1 MRQLDLVPPFM
12 FNSKMNFTC
21 YTCLQIFWTA
31 TQRGSRVAAPNSLC
45 GVPAHRP
52 HPFFSLD
59 IPHCQAQSFSHD
71 LLPGLTPNYTYE
83 KHIRLHVTHENKF
96 RPFQCNLIAD
106 CTQSYLNRFPI
117 FWCFP
122 GNPDW
127 IFCTQTFHHHG
138 SPVYTWSSK
147 REHALNF

>member
-1 MRQLDLVPPFM
+1 MRQLDLVPPFT
-12 FNSKMNFTC
+12 FKWKWILF
-21 YTCLQIFWTA
+21 A
-31 TQRGSRVAAPNSLC
+31 TPVSRFSEQQHSWKVVSPRQATFVVSL
-45 GVPAHRP
+45 HTNRISL
-52 HPFFSLD
+52 FSLD

-71 LLPGLTPNYTYE
+71 LLPGLTTNYTYE

-96 RPFQCNLIAD
+96 IPFQCNLIAD
-106 CTQSYLNRFPI
+106 CTQSYPNRFPI

-127 IFCTQTFHHHG
+127 ILCTQTFHHHG